1 MTSQTGP
8 LGRSAKGD
16 SSKRILLLS
25 ASLTGGIPNL
35 PDTVTRLDDDNV
47 ARLVTAIRHATGKR
61 AVNTRYR

>member
-35 PDTVTRLDDDNV
+35 PDTVTRLDDNV